1 MKEYNVILD
10 LLYLELKY
18 YKNELNILENSK
30 PIIFTK
36 KRKLKYNFEKEKII
50 KKIDECNLKI
60 KKEIDMQIKY

>member
-18 YKNELNILENSK
+18 YKNELIILENNK

-36 KRKLKYNFEKEKII
+36 KRKMKYNLEKDKIM
-50 KKIDECNLKI
+50 KKIDECNFKI
-60 KKEIDMQIKY
+60 QKEIELQINL